1 MIFRLSQAIQRNAVE
16 VLVPCLGVGLSVR
29 PASSVPSAE
38 GFTVAETRI
47 KPTKAVKT
55 CDWEY
60 IVLAA
65 LRLAPLCITM

>member
-1 MIFRLSQAIQRNAVE
+1 M
-16 VLVPCLGVGLSVR
+16 PCLGVGLSVR

-65 LRLAPLCITM
+65 LRLAPLCITL